1 MCHDIDGGFIGWC
14 GLMHRLFL
22 RYQTSTMHN
31 LSHQRI
37 TLPSWQIKE
46 VIRAARHAAEMTD
59 NALQQPLNRVAESC
73 LHIILKGSAIIYQPI
88 NTSRSLP
95 VSDLAGLVTMEIFF
109 LFLIEQSL
117 VIQKPL
123 VWCVC
128 VCVCLCVCVFVEN
141 KQEQLFMSFPP
152 QGTLETVLSC
162 LLWLTTLCP
171 NNKYA
176 GMMIHCP
183 TRVHTHTQTHTH
195 THKAHLVCLVANVLS
210 QCRSDKYVKMTVF
223 VFFSFGICYDSL
235 HK

>member
-1 MCHDIDGGFIGWC
+1 MKGFSQLINMMAWMCHDIDGGFIGWC

-95 VSDLAGLVTMEIFF
+95 VPDLAGLVTMEIFF
-109 LFLIEQSL
+109 LFLI
-117 VIQKPL
+117 
-123 VWCVC
+123 
-128 VCVCLCVCVFVEN
+128 
-141 KQEQLFMSFPP
+141 
-152 QGTLETVLSC
+152 
-162 LLWLTTLCP
+162 
-171 NNKYA
+171 
-176 GMMIHCP
+176 
-183 TRVHTHTQTHTH
+183 
-195 THKAHLVCLVANVLS
+195 
-210 QCRSDKYVKMTVF
+210 
-223 VFFSFGICYDSL
+223 
-235 HK
+235 